1 MRRRVRRVFRFPFRR
16 RTDVRSDVREEFD
29 FHLEMRTEELM
40 RSGLNEAEASARARR
55 EFGDRLSGE
64 ERCAETGM
72 RVERKR
78 RLRQFV
84 EEARLDVV
92 YGLRQIRLNPGMA
105 VVAIGTLALAMAANT
120 AIFAVVNAIML
131 KPLPVAAPDQLARI
145 KAGETQMAWANYD
158 DIRRANAAFSD
169 LAAFRRVALG
179 LSGASRPIRV
189 LGQRTSSNF
198 FGVLGVNPAIGRSYT
213 SADSRSDLVVLSDRL
228 WRVQFG
234 GDRSI
239 VGDVV
244 TLAGRRHEVIGVMPQ
259 EFRGVDPPGSS
270 ADLWLPID
278 ASVPDAMLH
287 DRTVQRVGICGVWLR
302 GVDRERELR
311 ELQLQARE
319 AG

>member
-16 RTDVRSDVREEFD
+16 RADVRSDVREEFD

-120 AIFAVVNAIML
+120 A
-131 KPLPVAAPDQLARI
+131 
-145 KAGETQMAWANYD
+145 
-158 DIRRANAAFSD
+158 
-169 LAAFRRVALG
+169 
-179 LSGASRPIRV
+179 
-189 LGQRTSSNF
+189 
-198 FGVLGVNPAIGRSYT
+198 
-213 SADSRSDLVVLSDRL
+213 
-228 WRVQFG
+228 
-234 GDRSI
+234 
-239 VGDVV
+239 
-244 TLAGRRHEVIGVMPQ
+244 
-259 EFRGVDPPGSS
+259 
-270 ADLWLPID
+270 
-278 ASVPDAMLH
+278 
-287 DRTVQRVGICGVWLR
+287 
-302 GVDRERELR
+302 
-311 ELQLQARE
+311 
-319 AG
+319 